1 MADSTDEQQ
10 GRRKILGQPHWLSE
24 NEANSVND
32 MIREAQ
38 QSDRQQTIPAEDLA
52 GEATTRMAPEV
63 ARVMRESKVLD
74 ILQRFNRDFLY
85 GQGRFDEYH
94 RGVLLKWGDGY
105 SRKHIW
111 LTVEG
116 DDLIFETSHE
126 RRCDK
131 PYCSGGRHTF
141 TPALWGNVANI
152 NAELAEQFRRPVYER
167 SDD

>member
-1 MADSTDEQQ
+1 MADSSDEQ
-10 GRRKILGQPHWLSE
+10 GERRKILGQPHWLPE
-24 NEANSVND
+24 DEANSVND

-38 QSDRQQTIPAEDLA
+38 GSDRQQTIPREDLA
-52 GEATTRMAPEV
+52 GEATTRMAPDVE
-63 ARVMRESKVLD
+63 RVIRASQVLG

-85 GQGRFDEYH
+85 GQGRFDEYE
-94 RGVLLKWGDGY
+94 RGLLLKWGDGY

-116 DDLIFETSHE
+116 EDLIFETSHE

-131 PYCSGGRHTF
+131 PYCIGGRHIL
-141 TPALWGNVANI
+141 TPALWGNVATI